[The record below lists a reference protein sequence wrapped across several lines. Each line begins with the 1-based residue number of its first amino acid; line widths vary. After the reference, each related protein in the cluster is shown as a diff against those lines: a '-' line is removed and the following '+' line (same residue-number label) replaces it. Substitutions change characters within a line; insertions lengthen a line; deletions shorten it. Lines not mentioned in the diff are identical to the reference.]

1 MEDRR
6 HRYIPAFGDWDNSDD
21 LPITQYF
28 ESAMQAGLLRG
39 HFHGEAP
46 AYDDLFKSSHSIKQQ
61 QEEQAQ
67 IIKKV
72 KIGDLKQQQRQRGQE
87 RSQGKKVYDA
97 GRAQTRPGRA
107 PMAVDE
113 DLYKIPPELLQEK
126 PRRKRM
132 LKSLWTSCLR
142 LNCSA

>member
-1 MEDRR
+1 MEDAVNRR
-6 HRYIPAFGDWDNSDD
+6 HHYIPAFGDWDYSND

-46 AYDDLFKSSHSIKQQ
+46 AYDDLFKASHSMKQ

-67 IIKKV
+67 IKKV
-72 KIGDLKQQQRQRGQE
+72 KKGDPKQQQRGQE
-87 RSQGKKVYDA
+87 RSQGKVYDA
-97 GRAQTRPGRA
+97 GTARARPRRV

-113 DLYKIPPELLQEK
+113 DLYKIPPELLHKK
-126 PRRKRM
+126 PRRIRM
-132 LKSLWTSCLR
+132 LKSWWTSCLR
-142 LNCSA
+142 LNCSTA

>member
-6 HRYIPAFGDWDNSDD
+6 HGYIPAFGDWDYSDD

-46 AYDDLFKSSHSIKQQ
+46 AYDDLFKSSHSIKQH

-67 IIKKV
+67 IIKK
-72 KIGDLKQQQRQRGQE
+72 IGDPKQQQQQQRGQE

-97 GRAQTRPGRA
+97 GRAQTRPRRA